1 MPAPHAGSAIAFRDE
16 VTAADVAAVRE
27 IVASTGFFNPEEL
40 GIATELVEAH
50 LSAGAASGYFFL
62 FAEEHGRVLGYSC
75 YGPIAGTAGS
85 FDLYWIATRREAQRR
100 GLGRQL
106 LRETERLVREAAGRR
121 LYVETAGRAQYDP
134 TRAFYAREGYLR
146 EAELADF
153 YGPGDAKVFYVK
165 VL

>member
-1 MPAPHAGSAIAFRDE
+1 
-16 VTAADVAAVRE
+16 
-27 IVASTGFFNPEEL
+27 
-40 GIATELVEAH
+40 
-50 LSAGAASGYFFL
+50 
-62 FAEEHGRVLGYSC
+62 VLGYSC

>member
-1 MPAPHAGSAIAFRDE
+1 MAAPRTGSAISFRDE
-16 VTAADVAAVRE
+16 VRAADVAAVRA

-50 LSAGAASGYFFL
+50 LSAGAASGYCFL
-62 FAEEHGRVLGYSC
+62 FAEERGQLLGYAC

-106 LRETERLVREAAGRR
+106 LRETERRVREAAGRR
-121 LYVETAGRAQYDP
+121 LYVETAGRAQYEP

-153 YGPGDAKVFYVK
+153 YGPGDAKVFFVK
-165 VL
+165 VF